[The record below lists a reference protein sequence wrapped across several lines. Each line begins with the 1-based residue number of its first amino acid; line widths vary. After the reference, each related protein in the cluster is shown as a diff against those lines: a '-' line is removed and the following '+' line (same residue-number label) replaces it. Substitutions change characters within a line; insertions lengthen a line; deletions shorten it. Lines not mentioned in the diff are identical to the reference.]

1 MNRRDWLKTATG
13 SIMALTMTDSSFAN
27 TPGAQLRRHIPS
39 SGEEIPAVGLGTYNA
54 FDIGR
59 DAGERAAAKEVLRLF
74 VEAGGKLVDSSP
86 MYGAA
91 ESVVGALADDLGV
104 HDQLFVATKVWTS
117 GGQAGVAQM
126 QDSMAKLGV
135 KTLDLMQVHNL
146 LDLDTHL
153 ATLRDWKNAGRI
165 RYLGVTH
172 YHDGAYDALIKVL
185 KRGGIDFVQFNYSMS
200 EREAELRML
209 PAAAETGT
217 AVIINR
223 PFAQASLFNRVKGK
237 PLPEW
242 ARDFDCATW
251 AQFFLKYIL
260 AHPAVTCVIP
270 ATRNPKHL
278 TDNMGAGLGRLP
290 DASMR
295 KRMVA
300 YLESL

>member
-242 ARDFDCATW
+242 ERDFDCATW